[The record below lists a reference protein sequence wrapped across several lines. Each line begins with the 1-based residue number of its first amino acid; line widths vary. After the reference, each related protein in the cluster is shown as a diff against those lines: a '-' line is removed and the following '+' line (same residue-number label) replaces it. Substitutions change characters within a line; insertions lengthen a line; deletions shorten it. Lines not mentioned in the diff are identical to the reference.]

1 MKRMEAVA
9 YINHVMNTIS
19 WARMEAALAAEDD
32 GGPGDE
38 ICSVTLQEWEHY
50 VRTENQ
56 CMKSRAFSWY
66 VGKVY
71 LVEPNMS
78 PHGSIVSEI
87 SRKITFTVGVLDD
100 FLSCS
105 GSTYV
110 ESMQLLEP
118 DTSFGPTRR
127 VPGAE
132 RPPRM
137 SWGEYHTLKVEVG
150 VARGWPKLDRRA
162 EEWSHFPG
170 VQYVLCVRVSND
182 LKTCQYRLN
191 SVVDGHIE
199 TPRAPIV
206 DIVNPTTVTFDSRR
220 LLGLPFNAAVPLG
233 FSDPTVT
240 IDLFKAIKRGVD
252 E

>member
-9 YINHVMNTIS
+9 YINHVLSTID
-19 WARMEAALAAEDD
+19 WARLEAPLAAEDD
-32 GGPGDE
+32 GGPGEE
-38 ICSVTLQEWEHY
+38 ICSVSLQEWEHY
-50 VRTENQ
+50 VRTEYQ
-56 CMKSRAFSWY
+56 CLKSRAFSWY
-66 VGKVY
+66 GGKVY
-71 LVEPNMS
+71 LVEPS
-78 PHGSIVSEI
+78 TSCHATIVSEI
-87 SRKITFTVGVLDD
+87 SGEITFSVGYRNG

-110 ESMQLLEP
+110 ASMRLLEP
-118 DTSFGPTRR
+118 DTSFGPTAR

-150 VARGWPKLDRRA
+150 VARGWRKLDRRA

-182 LKTCQYRLN
+182 LKTRQYRLN

-199 TPRAPIV
+199 TPRAPII

-220 LLGLPFNAAVPLG
+220 LLGLPPDAEVPLG

-240 IDLFKAIKRGVD
+240 IDLFTVVDRGAI

>member
-9 YINHVMNTIS
+9 YINHVMCTID
-19 WARMEAALAAEDD
+19 WARMEAAVAAEDG

-38 ICSVTLQEWEHY
+38 ICSVSLQEWEHY

-66 VGKVY
+66 DGKVY
-71 LVEPNMS
+71 LVEPNMRL
-78 PHGSIVSEI
+78 HGSIVWEI
-87 SRKITFTVGVLDD
+87 SRAILYTVGFLND
-100 FLSCS
+100 FLANS
-105 GSTYV
+105 GSSYV
-110 ESMQLLEP
+110 QSMRLLEP
-118 DTSFGPTRR
+118 DASFGPTPS
-127 VPGAE
+127 VPGVKC
-132 RPPRM
+132 PPRM
-137 SWGEYHTLKVEVG
+137 TWGEYHTLKVEVG
-150 VARGWPKLDRRA
+150 VARGWRKLDRRA

-182 LKTCQYRLN
+182 LKTRQYRLD
-191 SVVDGHIE
+191 SVVGGHIE

-220 LLGLPFNAAVPLG
+220 LLGLPPDGVVPLG

-240 IDLFKAIKRGVD
+240 IDLFAAIGRAARD
-252 E
+252 